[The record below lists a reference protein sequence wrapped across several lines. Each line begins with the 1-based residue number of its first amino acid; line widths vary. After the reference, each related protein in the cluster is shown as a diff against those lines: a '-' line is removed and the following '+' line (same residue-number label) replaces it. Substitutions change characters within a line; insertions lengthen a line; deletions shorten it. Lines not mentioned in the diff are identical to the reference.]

1 METLF
6 AALWLVVGWGLGIRQ
21 LSDNSFL
28 WHLRAG
34 HWIIAHGIPHKDL
47 FSFTYSGSSWVAQS
61 WLAEVLYA
69 TLDGLTGPIG
79 IRLLDATIGGLI
91 AYLSYK
97 LARRLQRDRVIAA
110 FLVLPA
116 LVSSCQLWVERPL
129 FLGVLAMLVLI
140 WIVEVPESWVGR
152 HPLVLLPGLMWLWVN
167 VHGTFAL
174 ALLYLG
180 LHLVGRWLDGSPP
193 WRHREYLLLKGSVA
207 AFLVCFLN
215 PYGWA
220 LVVFPVDLMM
230 RGDVLKDVAEW
241 VSPDFRKP
249 LGMAFGVWIAVMMI
263 AFALARKR
271 PCRRD
276 VVVAVPFLLLGLW
289 ALRNVT
295 IAPLVG
301 LPIVARLL
309 ASARPRPMDRSRLNG
324 IVLTVVLLAGGAW
337 TVRAVS
343 QPDFD
348 LRRYPVEAMR
358 AIDRQGLLGRRLFTS
373 DWWGA
378 YVIHAYW
385 PRQHVFI
392 DDRYDMYPPVLSK
405 DYMAVLNGD
414 PRWGSVL
421 DSNRIDVVVWH
432 KRHVVSRLLTV
443 DPRWR
448 QVYQDDLAV
457 VFVRR

>member
-1 METLF
+1 
-6 AALWLVVGWGLGIRQ
+6 
-21 LSDNSFL
+21 
-28 WHLRAG
+28 
-34 HWIIAHGIPHKDL
+34 
-47 FSFTYSGSSWVAQS
+47 
-61 WLAEVLYA
+61 
-69 TLDGLTGPIG
+69 
-79 IRLLDATIGGLI
+79 
-91 AYLSYK
+91 
-97 LARRLQRDRVIAA
+97 
-110 FLVLPA
+110 
-116 LVSSCQLWVERPL
+116 
-129 FLGVLAMLVLI
+129 
-140 WIVEVPESWVGR
+140 
-152 HPLVLLPGLMWLWVN
+152 
-167 VHGTFAL
+167 
-174 ALLYLG
+174 
-180 LHLVGRWLDGSPP
+180 
-193 WRHREYLLLKGSVA
+193 
-207 AFLVCFLN
+207 
-215 PYGWA
+215 
-220 LVVFPVDLMM
+220 
-230 RGDVLKDVAEW
+230 
-241 VSPDFRKP
+241 
-249 LGMAFGVWIAVMMI
+249 MAFGVWIAVMMI